1 MASPG
6 VRQWHEQLV
15 ALDLLTL
22 VPLAQA
28 HGQDISAEQLGQQW
42 AQRLSAWPPSGVGD
56 DSALLTV
63 SAAERLLAY
72 AWLRLEASGEASGE
86 AFVLGLV
93 IHPEARSA
101 GVVRGLM
108 RQLAQCLDAWD
119 VPAVSSHVYR
129 LNEASMRFHRKLG
142 FQAVQENAQAV
153 AFTLRRPVVGGW
165 MARLA

>member
-1 MASPG
+1 MPSPG
-6 VRQWHEQLV
+6 VRRWQEQLV

-28 HGQDISAEQLGQQW
+28 HGQDISGEQLGQQW

-63 SAAERLLAY
+63 SAAERLQAY
-72 AWLRLEASGEASGE
+72 AWLRLQASGE

-101 GVVRGLM
+101 GVLRGLM
-108 RQLAQCLDAWD
+108 RQLARCLDAWD

-129 LNEASMRFHRKLG
+129 RNEASMRFHRKLG
-142 FQAVQENAQAV
+142 FQAVQESAQAV
-153 AFTLRRPVVGGW
+153 AFTLQRPVAGGW
-165 MARLA
+165 MASLA